1 MTQEQKKM
9 DELTALKIKESR
21 VRSKVRIFENS
32 KLVDYKKTAKMYE
45 LDKSINKK
53 IQNEGKKVYEEML
66 NKITKINAKFSDQ
79 YNLKLNQLSEQLM
92 PQSSRITEQPEV
104 PTIPKIVKRKRR
116 NHIKNLKSKVTT
128 LEKNQSFFV
137 KSIETLVQK
146 VDFLKKKMK
155 MTNGSFEGV
164 IKVKEEASGLCN
176 DSSASPDY
184 NTNKVKAEE
193 KTNSYCLNSSG
204 LFESIRANEITR
216 HCTETSFSN
225 THASNEIKI
234 EPEGNIFNWNTVGP
248 E

>member
-9 DELTALKIKESR
+9 DELTSLKIKESR

-45 LDKSINKK
+45 LDKSINEK
-53 IQNEGKKVYEEML
+53 IHSEGKKGYEEML

-128 LEKNQSFFV
+128 LEKNQNFFV

-146 VDFLKKKMK
+146 VDFLEKNLKM

-164 IKVKEEASGLCN
+164 IKVKEEASGICN
-176 DSSASPDY
+176 DSSASPNY
-184 NTNKVKAEE
+184 NTNKVQAEGE
-193 KTNSYCLNSSG
+193 TNSYSFNSSG
-204 LFESIRANEITR
+204 LFESVRANEITR
-216 HCTETSFSN
+216 HCT
-225 THASNEIKI
+225 
-234 EPEGNIFNWNTVGP
+234 
-248 E
+248 